1 MLERLKTHFYKISVF
16 DDIFNN
22 FQHVNIIDMC
32 RFIVVSCVY
41 CGLMLVVDNIV
52 MIGQLTR

>member
-1 MLERLKTHFYKISVF
+1 MLERFKTHFYKISVF